1 MKANII
7 LLAVFIVFNLAA
19 CTSAKE
25 RKDEAQAD
33 YTEEKTKTLKDYKEC
48 VSDSSGEESKLAK
61 CDALLKAVSAM
72 EGGDVDNAKPV
83 SVPESLPAPATSSE
97 PGASK

>member
-19 CTSAKE
+19 CTSAKD

-33 YTEEKTKTLKDYKEC
+33 YTEEKTKTIQDYKKC
-48 VSDSSGEESKLAK
+48 VADASGTESELAR

-72 EGGDVDNAKPV
+72 EGGDIDNEKST
-83 SVPESLPAPATSSE
+83 SVPLSSPAATSA
-97 PGASK
+97 PDASK

>member
-1 MKANII
+1 MKINII
-7 LLAVFIVFNLAA
+7 VLAAFIVFNSAA

-33 YTEEKTKTLKDYKEC
+33 YTEEKTKTLQDYKKC
-48 VSDSSGEESKLAK
+48 VADASDDASMLAK

-72 EGGDVDNAKPV
+72 EGGDVDNAKSTSTPAAT
-83 SVPESLPAPATSSE
+83 SVPD
-97 PGASK
+97 ASK